1 MSASSAVSLP
11 SPGGLALLTGT
22 RPVYALAHN
31 WMCHLAVAGRAVHV
45 IDCAIRFN
53 VYAVAEQTLRAGIN
67 PDLILRRIH
76 IRRAFTPYQI
86 LETLRDVFSQ
96 GRSEKAFLLLAP
108 FKQFFDGDV
117 AVEEARFLLNK
128 AVHRLKAIRDRR
140 IPLLVVE
147 RDNYD
152 HPAFP
157 SAYQGL
163 KKIAQPVWE
172 VTDEAP
178 SHLPPIFSA
187 ATEISRES
195 PERLPVSAS
204 YR

>member
-1 MSASSAVSLP
+1 M
-11 SPGGLALLTGT
+11 
-22 RPVYALAHN
+22 YALAHN
-31 WMCHLAVAGRAVHV
+31 WMCHLAVAGRPVHV

-96 GRSEKAFLLLAP
+96 GKSEKAFLLLAP

-117 AVEEARFLLNK
+117 AVEEAKFLLHK
-128 AVHRLKAIRDRR
+128 AVHRLQAIRDRR

-147 RDNYD
+147 RNNYD
-152 HPAFP
+152 HPAFL

-163 KKIAQPVWE
+163 RKIAQPVWE
-172 VTDEAP
+172 VTDAVP
-178 SHLPPIFSA
+178 SHLPPIFLSA
-187 ATEISRES
+187 EESSRL
-195 PERLPVSAS
+195 PAHPPPVSAPFP
-204 YR
+204 